1 MTKLLDYFEKAEREV
16 IANGFQW
23 EIDLVENR
31 TFDKIDAK
39 QFFWEYCFVV
49 LNWGVRNQ
57 VAQKDFDKFAIAEDV
72 SVITCRFK
80 DKKRDAISIAKNSYP
95 VWFEGLK
102 TSKTPITYLRQLP
115 CIGKVIS
122 LHLARNLGFDCV
134 KPDIWMNRLAAK
146 YGFFNGM
153 GDDVP
158 DPEYMCM
165 DIQRQLPMTNGYH
178 KYRIGT
184 IDVILWRYCNL
195 TGLLE

>member
-1 MTKLLDYFEKAEREV
+1 MTKLFDFFENARGFV
-16 IANGFQW
+16 IANGYQW

-57 VAQKDFDKFAIAEDV
+57 VAQKDFDKFAITEDV

-80 DKKRDAISIAKNSYP
+80 DKKRAAITIAQEKYQQWYGELKN
-95 VWFEGLK
+95 
-102 TSKTPITYLRQLP
+102 SKTPITYLQTLP

-122 LHLARNLGFDCV
+122 RHLARNLGFDCV
-134 KPDIWMNRLAAK
+134 KPDIWMNRLAVK
-146 YGFFNGM
+146 YGFFN
-153 GDDVP
+153 DYEDRTP
-158 DPEYMCM
+158 DPEYMCR
-165 DIQRQLPMTNGYH
+165 DIQRHLPGVGGH
-178 KYRIGT
+178 HEYRIGT

-195 TGLLE
+195 TGGIE

>member
-1 MTKLLDYFEKAEREV
+1 MKLLDFFEKAHKHV
-16 IANGFQW
+16 VSCGYHW

-80 DKKRDAISIAKNSYP
+80 DKKRNAISIAKNSYTI
-95 VWFEGLK
+95 WYEGLK
-102 TSKTPITYLRQLP
+102 RSDTPDKYLQSLP

-122 LHLARNLGFDCV
+122 KHLARNIGIDCV
-134 KPDIWMNRLAAK
+134 KPDIWMTRLADK
-146 YGFFNGM
+146 YGFYDTDSN
-153 GDDVP
+153 P
-158 DPEYMCM
+158 DPNYMCEM
-165 DIQRQLPMTNGYH
+165 IQIHLPRPGIPH
-178 KYRIGT
+178 YRIGT

-195 TGLLE
+195 TGVLE